1 MAVVEYTEL
10 EVSLA
15 LSSRPELAAGTPL
28 VAFCLLGTSRKE
40 AGSLAVRGLH
50 GRCLRTLRFCRVLLP
65 RSADLPRCTPRCH
78 VEYGF

>member
-50 GRCLRTLRFCRVLLP
+50 GRRLRFCRVLVP